1 MVFFVPIFIEI
12 VFQRKQ
18 EQRIPK
24 VHLVVLTTYDRG
36 VVIIFYFILPNPN
49 PNPIFG
55 MMMTRV
61 TSNAENKE

>member
-24 VHLVVLTTYDRG
+24 VHLVVLTIYDRG
-36 VVIIFYFILPNPN
+36 LHHVLFHFTQPQPHIWNDDMCNVK
-49 PNPIFG
+49 
-55 MMMTRV
+55 RR
-61 TSNAENKE
+61 K

>member
-24 VHLVVLTTYDRG
+24 VHLVVLTTSDLGLHHVLFHFTQPQPQPHIWNDDDMCNVKR
-36 VVIIFYFILPNPN
+36 
-49 PNPIFG
+49 
-55 MMMTRV
+55 R
-61 TSNAENKE
+61 K